1 MYISSGC
8 HTPPSERWNYP
19 AESQNSRD
27 SRSTNENKKDQARND
42 TDPFTL
48 CRSFEYES
56 RNLIPA
62 VFLYLIFSTITDT
75 VSISTTDN
83 YLDYFRLF
91 NQCSDANLN

>member
-8 HTPPSERWNYP
+8 HTPPSERWNYS

-27 SRSTNENKKDQARND
+27 SRSINENKKIKHVMTQIHSLFVGPSN
-42 TDPFTL
+42 
-48 CRSFEYES
+48 ES
-56 RNLIPA
+56 RNLIPD

-91 NQCSDANLN
+91 NQCSGANLN